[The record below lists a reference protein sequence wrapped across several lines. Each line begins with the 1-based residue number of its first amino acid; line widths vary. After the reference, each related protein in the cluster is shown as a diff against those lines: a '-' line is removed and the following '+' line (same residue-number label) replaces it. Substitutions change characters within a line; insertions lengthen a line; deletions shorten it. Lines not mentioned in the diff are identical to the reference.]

1 MANPVL
7 SEHQIISGVQQAAAT
22 KPLQNQ
28 AACLQEQFTGQLPL
42 QRERSMTEIL
52 AERLAEAG
60 PDSPSPLFIP

>member
-7 SEHQIISGVQQAAAT
+7 SEPQIISGVQAAAT